1 MHPALAHCRSSLART
16 LARALVAVTL
26 SAAAVGAMAQEIS
39 FGVIATDSASTQR
52 ERWEPFFRDME
63 KKTGLTV
70 RSFYAPDYAGVIEA
84 MRFNKV
90 QVAWYG
96 NKAAMEAVDRAN
108 GEIFAQVMYADGTF
122 GYHALLIAHKDSP
135 YNSVEDVLK
144 NGKNINFSI
153 GDPNSTSGFLVPTFY
168 IFARNGVDH
177 RTAFKTVRN
186 ASHGANI
193 QAVLARQVD
202 VATNNT
208 EDMGKLQQTRP
219 ELYSQLKIL
228 WRSPMIP
235 SDPFVWRK
243 DLDPA
248 VKAKLK
254 SFVLNYAKTDPE
266 EKRILGVIYNYG
278 GFRDSNND
286 QLIPIRQL
294 ELFRDRAR
302 IAADDKLAAD
312 EKTRQLAEIDRRLAA
327 LSPK

>member
-1 MHPALAHCRSSLART
+1 MIKTTRRLALAALATLSLA
-16 LARALVAVTL
+16 
-26 SAAAVGAMAQEIS
+26 AAHTAAQAQEIN

-63 KKTGLTV
+63 KKTGLTIK
-70 RSFYAPDYAGVIEA
+70 SFYAPDYAGVIEA

-96 NKAAMEAVDRAN
+96 NKAAMEAVDRAQ
-108 GEIFAQVMYADGTF
+108 GEVFAQVMYTDGSF
-122 GYHALLIAHKDSP
+122 GYHGLLIAHKDSP
-135 YNSVEDVLK
+135 YNTLDDVLRNSK
-144 NGKNINFSI
+144 TINFSI

-168 IFARNGVDH
+168 IFARNGIDH
-177 RTAFKTVRN
+177 RTAFKTIRN
-186 ASHGANI
+186 ASHGANL

-208 EDMGKLQQTRP
+208 EDYGKLQSSRP
-219 ELYSQLKIL
+219 ELASQVKVL
-228 WRSPMIP
+228 WRSPLIP

-254 SFVLNYAKTDPE
+254 NFVLNYAKTDPE

-294 ELFRDRAR
+294 ELFRDRAKVQN
-302 IAADDKLAAD
+302 DEKMAAD
-312 EKTRQLAEIDRRLAA
+312 EKAKQLADIDRKLAA
-327 LSPK
+327 LSGK

>member
-1 MHPALAHCRSSLART
+1 MTLSTPRRLALQAIST
-16 LARALVAVTL
+16 LAAVASL
-26 SAAAVGAMAQEIS
+26 GLAAASAQAQEIN

-70 RSFYAPDYAGVIEA
+70 KSFYAPDYAGVIEA

-96 NKAAMEAVDRAN
+96 NKAAMEAVDRAQ

-135 YNSVEDVLK
+135 HNNLDDVLK
-144 NGKNINFSI
+144 NAKNINFSI

-168 IFARNGVDH
+168 IFAKNGIDH
-177 RTAFKTVRN
+177 RTAFKTIRN
-186 ASHGANI
+186 ASHGANL
-193 QAVLARQVD
+193 QAVLAKQVD

-208 EDMGKLQQTRP
+208 EDFGKLQSSKP
-219 ELYSQLKIL
+219 ELASQLKVL
-228 WRSPMIP
+228 WKSPLIP

-254 SFVLNYAKTDPE
+254 NFVLNYAKTDPE

-294 ELFRDRAR
+294 ELFRDRAKVQN
-302 IAADDKLAAD
+302 DDKMAAD
-312 EKTRQLAEIDRRLAA
+312 EKAKQLAEIDRRLAA
-327 LSPK
+327 LGPR

>member
-1 MHPALAHCRSSLART
+1 MIKTTRRLALAALATLSLA
-16 LARALVAVTL
+16 
-26 SAAAVGAMAQEIS
+26 AAHTAAQAQEIN

-63 KKTGLTV
+63 KKTGLTIK
-70 RSFYAPDYAGVIEA
+70 SFYAPDYAGVIEA
-84 MRFNKV
+84 MRFNEV

-96 NKAAMEAVDRAN
+96 NKAAMEAVDRAQ
-108 GEIFAQVMYADGTF
+108 GEIFAQVMYADGSF

-135 YNSVEDVLK
+135 YNNLDDVLK
-144 NGKNINFSI
+144 NAKNINFSI

-168 IFARNGVDH
+168 IFARNGIDH
-177 RTAFKTVRN
+177 RTAFKTIRN
-186 ASHGANI
+186 ASHGANL
-193 QAVLARQVD
+193 QAVLAKQVD

-208 EDMGKLQQTRP
+208 EDYGKLQSSRP
-219 ELYSQLKIL
+219 ELASQVKVL
-228 WRSPMIP
+228 WRSPLIP

-248 VKAKLK
+248 VKAKLRN
-254 SFVLNYAKTDPE
+254 FVLNYAKTDPE

-294 ELFRDRAR
+294 ELFRDRAKVQN
-302 IAADDKLAAD
+302 DEKLAAD
-312 EKTRQLAEIDRRLAA
+312 EKAKQLADIDRRLAA
-327 LSPK
+327 LSGK

>member
-1 MHPALAHCRSSLART
+1 MPHFTRRLALAGLAGLAALSLA
-16 LARALVAVTL
+16 
-26 SAAAVGAMAQEIS
+26 AAPAHAQEIN

-63 KKTGLTV
+63 KKTGLKV
-70 RSFYAPDYAGVIEA
+70 KSFYAPDYAGVIEA

-135 YNSVEDVLK
+135 YNDLDDILK
-144 NGKNINFSI
+144 NAKRINFSI

-168 IFARNGVDH
+168 VFAKNGIDH
-177 RTAFKTVRN
+177 RTAFKTIRN
-186 ASHGANI
+186 ASHGANL
-193 QAVLARQVD
+193 QAVLAKQVD

-208 EDMGKLQQTRP
+208 EDYGKLQISKP
-219 ELYSQLKIL
+219 ELASQVKVL
-228 WRSPMIP
+228 WRSPLIP

-248 VKAKLK
+248 VKGKLK
-254 SFVLNYAKTDPE
+254 DFVLNYAKTDPE

-294 ELFRDRAR
+294 ELFRDRAKVENDEK
-302 IAADDKLAAD
+302 IAAS
-312 EKTRQLAEIDRRLAA
+312 EKARQLAEIDRKLDALAG
-327 LSPK
+327 K

>member
-1 MHPALAHCRSSLART
+1 MNIKRLLTAISVSALS
-16 LARALVAVTL
+16 AVT
-26 SAAAVGAMAQEIS
+26 MAQEIS
-39 FGVIATDSASTQR
+39 FGIIATDAASVQR

-70 RSFYAPDYAGVIEA
+70 KSFYAPDYAGVIEA
-84 MRFNKV
+84 MRFNKI

-108 GEIFAQVMYADGTF
+108 GEVFAQVRYADGTF
-122 GYHALLIAHKDSP
+122 GYHGVLITHKDSP
-135 YNSVEDVLK
+135 YRTLDDVLK
-144 NGKNINFSI
+144 NSKNVNFSI

-168 IFARNGVDH
+168 VFAQNNVDH
-177 RTAFKTVRN
+177 RSAFKTVRN

-193 QAVLARQVD
+193 QAVLAKQVD

-208 EDMGKLQQTRP
+208 EDMGKLETSKP
-219 ELYSQLKIL
+219 ELFQQLRVI
-228 WRSPMIP
+228 WRSPLIP

-254 SFVLNYAKTDPE
+254 SFVLNYAKNDPA
-266 EKRILGVIYNYG
+266 EKAILNNIYNYD
-278 GFRDSNND
+278 GFRESNND

-294 ELFRDRAR
+294 ELFRDRRKAEG
-302 IAADDKLAAD
+302 DEKLSAD
-312 EKTRQLAEIDRRLAA
+312 ERAKQIAEIDRKLAA
-327 LSPK
+327 LKK

>member
-1 MHPALAHCRSSLART
+1 MNGETMKIKHLLA
-16 LARALVAVTL
+16 VIGL
-26 SAAAVGAMAQEIS
+26 SITAIAATAQEIS
-39 FGVIATDSASTQR
+39 FGIIATDAASVQR

-70 RSFYAPDYAGVIEA
+70 KSFYAPDYAGVIEA
-84 MRFNKV
+84 MRFNKI

-108 GEIFAQVMYADGTF
+108 GEVFAQVRYADGTF
-122 GYHALLIAHKDSP
+122 GYHGLLITHKDSP
-135 YNSVEDVLK
+135 YQNLDDVLK
-144 NGKNINFSI
+144 NSKNVNFSI

-168 IFARNGVDH
+168 VFAQNNVDH
-177 RTAFKTVRN
+177 RSAFKTVRN

-193 QAVLARQVD
+193 QAVLAKQVD

-208 EDMGKLQQTRP
+208 EDLGKLEASKP
-219 ELYSQLKIL
+219 ELFQQLRVI
-228 WRSPMIP
+228 WRSPLIP

-254 SFVLNYAKTDPE
+254 NFVLNYAKSDPA
-266 EKRILGVIYNYG
+266 EKKILNNIYNYD
-278 GFRDSNND
+278 GFRESNND

-294 ELFRDRAR
+294 EFFRDRR
-302 IAADDKLAAD
+302 KVETDEKLSAD
-312 EKTRQLAEIDRRLAA
+312 ERAKQIAEIDRKLAA
-327 LSPK
+327 LKK